1 MFDTISCE
9 ADQLTEMYQSRF
21 IHNTIMNS
29 DACTEYGLDFSSIK
43 KIHRKVSFITNRRK
57 KFILSIFPRV
67 KIAALCNTLAIV
79 HKKIVLNKAK
89 RVYISDD
96 LIINLQTAI
105 PDVNGQITNN
115 DSTKLQET
123 NNSSNST
130 ISVDNR
136 SVLNISSYIEPIISQ
151 ILPTKTILSTDEET
165 DPSKRNVIKES
176 STMLTEN
183 ATQPSSSYIELNST
197 NEILAPSSTQCWLS
211 FDKFFFLSYLIYVNI
226 FSCNQYY
233 C

>member
-9 ADQLTEMYQSRF
+9 ADQLTEMYQNRF

-29 DACTEYGLDFSSIK
+29 DACTEYGLDFLSIK
-43 KIHRKVSFITNRRK
+43 KKSCRKISLISDQRK

-115 DSTKLQET
+115 NSTTPQEP
-123 NNSSNST
+123 NNSSNSAMPD
-130 ISVDNR
+130 DNK
-136 SVLNISSYIEPIISQ
+136 SILNISSYIEPIISQ
-151 ILPTKTILSTDEET
+151 ILPTKTFLSTDEET
-165 DPSKRNVIKES
+165 DSSKRNVIKES
-176 STMLTEN
+176 SKVLNEN
-183 ATQPSSSYIELNST
+183 VTQLLSSSIMLNST
-197 NEILAPSSTQCWLS
+197 NEILTPSSTQCLS
-211 FDKFFFLSYLIYVNI
+211 LLKI
-226 FSCNQYY
+226 
-233 C
+233 